1 MLDRSWS
8 SDDILSPLGRVVIV
22 TGPPSGL
29 GEGTARVLARK
40 DALIVDPFIAV
51 P

>member
-8 SDDILSPLGRVVIV
+8 SDDILSQLGRVVIV
-22 TGPPSGL
+22 TGPPR
-29 GEGTARVLARK
+29 TARMLAHK
-40 DALIVDPFIAV
+40 DVLIVDPFIAV

>member
-1 MLDRSWS
+1 MLGRSWS
-8 SDDILSPLGRVVIV
+8 SDDILSQLGRVVIV

-29 GEGTARVLARK
+29 GEGTARVPAHK

-51 P
+51 S

>member
-1 MLDRSWS
+1 MLDSSWS
-8 SDDILSPLGRVVIV
+8 SDDILRQLGRVVIV

-29 GEGTARVLARK
+29 REETARVPAHK